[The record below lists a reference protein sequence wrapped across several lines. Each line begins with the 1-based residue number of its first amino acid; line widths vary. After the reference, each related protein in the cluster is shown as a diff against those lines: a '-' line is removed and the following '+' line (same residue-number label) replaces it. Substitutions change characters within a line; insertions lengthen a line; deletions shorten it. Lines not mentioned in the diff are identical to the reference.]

1 MIGASP
7 PGPFRCGSAT
17 CKVKAVAQAASNA
30 LPPRSSTAMPTWL
43 ASQCVLATTPKV
55 PAISG
60 RVVNMAVVFLS
71 GLCVT
76 IAWRSS

>member
-17 CKVKAVAQAASNA
+17 CKVNAVAQAASNA

-60 RVVNMAVVFLS
+60 RVVNMAVVFLQVS
-71 GLCVT
+71 ALT
-76 IAWRSS
+76 DRS